1 MDLTLHPFSDILTIP
16 MAQKSGFILTPIT
29 SLPFGNVTN
38 SKFEHDDNM
47 CVCQSPSRT
56 ESVFK
61 QNVPSFLFRALIS
74 DGLHCQELKTADVEL
89 QDSTKVPKAAKFG
102 TEKPKMLRVEK
113 AKMQY

>member
-1 MDLTLHPFSDILTIP
+1 MDLTLHPFPDILTIP
-16 MAQKSGFILTPIT
+16 MAQKSGFILTPFT

-61 QNVPSFLFRALIS
+61 QNAPSFLFRALIP

>member
-1 MDLTLHPFSDILTIP
+1 MDLTLHPFPDILAIP
-16 MAQKSGFILTPIT
+16 MAQKSSFILTPFT

-61 QNVPSFLFRALIS
+61 QNVPSFLFRALIP
-74 DGLHCQELKTADVEL
+74 DGLHCQELKTADVGY
-89 QDSTKVPKAAKFG
+89 KIAPKSQSCKNRDG
-102 TEKPKMLRVEK
+102 K
-113 AKMQY
+113 AQNVKS